1 MAELLERVKLNLLV
15 NGNGIV
21 ENFKNNS
28 LFFYEK
34 YNQSTPDV
42 LAISTTDIYPGG
54 FYFFHYLDDSNWM
67 KYSPVFVA
75 DFKKFDDKVVLFA
88 VNFNFMPM
96 EIRAMLFDKFILP
109 EDFEKNSLLKVDYNG
124 MYNEIRKLGFE
135 YALMEFNA
143 IQLVRVHRIGLEL
156 LPRFLY
162 SQHPINKYDPN
173 KLIEIWTAKIGKR
186 DERHKEIMTS
196 ALDDF
201 YDVNKEISEKYNV
214 MKDHIKRLQT
224 SLNKYGKR

>member
-96 EIRAMLFDKFILP
+96 EIRAMLFDKFILS
-109 EDFEKNSLLKVDYNG
+109 EDQEKNSLLNVD
-124 MYNEIRKLGFE
+124 
-135 YALMEFNA
+135 
-143 IQLVRVHRIGLEL
+143 
-156 LPRFLY
+156 
-162 SQHPINKYDPN
+162 
-173 KLIEIWTAKIGKR
+173 
-186 DERHKEIMTS
+186 
-196 ALDDF
+196 
-201 YDVNKEISEKYNV
+201 
-214 MKDHIKRLQT
+214 
-224 SLNKYGKR
+224 

>member
-15 NGNGIV
+15 NGNGVV
-21 ENFKNNS
+21 ENFKNNC

-34 YNQSTPDV
+34 YNQSSPDV
-42 LAISTTDIYPGG
+42 EAISVTNISPGG

-75 DFKKFDDKVVLFA
+75 DFKKFDDKVILFA
-88 VNFNFMPM
+88 VNFNFIPM
-96 EIRAMLFDKFILP
+96 EIRVMIFDKFITP
-109 EDFEKNSLLKVDYNG
+109 EDFEKNSLLKVNYNG
-124 MYNEIRKLGFE
+124 MYDEIRKLGFE

-143 IQLVRVHRIGLEL
+143 IQLVRVHRISLDL

-173 KLIEIWTAKIGKR
+173 KLNEIWVAKIGKR
-186 DERHKEIMTS
+186 DERHNELMTS
-196 ALDDF
+196 ALNDF
-201 YDVNKEISEKYNV
+201 YDVNSEISDKYNV

-224 SLNKYGKR
+224 SLTKYGKR

>member
-15 NGNGIV
+15 NGNGVV

-34 YNQSTPDV
+34 YNQSSPDV
-42 LAISTTDIYPGG
+42 EAISVTNISPGG

-75 DFKKFDDKVVLFA
+75 DFKKFDDKVILFA
-88 VNFNFMPM
+88 VNFNFIPM
-96 EIRAMLFDKFILP
+96 EIRVMLFDKFILP
-109 EDFEKNSLLKVDYNG
+109 EDFDKNSLLKVNYNG
-124 MYNEIRKLGFE
+124 MYEEIRKLGFE

-143 IQLVRVHRIGLEL
+143 IQLVRVHKISLEL

-173 KLIEIWTAKIGKR
+173 KLNEIWVAKIGKR
-186 DERHKEIMTS
+186 DERHNELMTS
-196 ALDDF
+196 ALNDF
-201 YDVNKEISEKYNV
+201 YDVNSEISDKYNV

-224 SLNKYGKR
+224 SLTKYGKR